1 MKFLLSKKE
10 KDSRTDDQE
19 SMYIYIEDMKGARV
33 LQHRMWSSPLLIMC
47 PRIIYLFWFE
57 FDEKE
62 ILTKSDDFT
71 YLGKKCN
78 NNASPQPRY

>member
-19 SMYIYIEDMKGARV
+19 SMYVCVYIKLEDMKGARV

-47 PRIIYLFWFE
+47 PRIVYLFWFG
-57 FDEKE
+57 FDEKVWKH
-62 ILTKSDDFT
+62 TRRF
-71 YLGKKCN
+71 
-78 NNASPQPRY
+78 